1 MTLLWSV
8 LLVDLLFLCLAVIFT
23 IESLREKEPR
33 APAFG
38 MIGVA
43 FHLVAAI
50 LLLLW
55 PASRLPLTVFLGLL
69 LAGGLALLVPGKANS
84 RALQGS
90 AGFVVGDVVRA
101 DERDIVF
108 ARNRSL
114 QPRSEAYRRYYE
126 AHPEREA
133 ADAARRNR
141 GGPLGKIGAIDHG
154 YPPNVAMVLAAFA
167 MPVHLGPHAHV
178 DPPPDAVRIEM
189 EPERAS
195 RIVKGLAR
203 HLGADLVGICRVDSH
218 WAYSRRG
225 EIFYDNWAEW
235 GAEIA
240 APLPF
245 AVLLATEMDHANVGG
260 GPHTPAVVES
270 AVNYAKGAF
279 IATELAQW
287 FGGMGFRAAAHH
299 NRHYD
304 LLMVPLAVDAGLGEY
319 GRLGY
324 LVADRYGPRVRL
336 FAVTTDMPLEP
347 DQPVDLGVEGF
358 CRRCLKCAHAC
369 PSRSVPEGEPVEAG
383 GTLRWKINP
392 ETCFDYWGKV
402 GTDCSVCMGVCPF
415 SRPHRS
421 LHRLVRWV
429 LKRSPL
435 ARNTLPA
442 IDNLIYG
449 RKWRSRPVPDWIRYD
464 HPQEDSARRLRLR
477 ETRRV

>member
-1 MTLLWSV
+1 MWFWAA
-8 LLVDLLFLCLAVIFT
+8 LLVDLLFIGLAALFT
-23 IESLREKEPR
+23 LESLREKEPR
-33 APAFG
+33 APCFG
-38 MIGVA
+38 MVGVA
-43 FHLVAAI
+43 FHLVLAI

-55 PASRLPLTVFLGLL
+55 PASRIPVAAFLGLL
-69 LAGGLALLVPGKANS
+69 LAVGLALLVPGKPNA

-90 AGFVVGDVVRA
+90 AGFVVGEVKRP

-114 QPRSEAYRRYYE
+114 PPGSDAYRRYYE
-126 AHPEREA
+126 AHPEKEA
-133 ADAARRNR
+133 ADAARRQR
-141 GGPLGKIGAIDHG
+141 GGPLGKTGAIDRG
-154 YPPNVAMVLAAFA
+154 YPPNVAMVQAAFA
-167 MPVHLGPHAHV
+167 MPVHLGRHAHV
-178 DPPPDAVRIEM
+178 DPSPDAARIDM
-189 EPERAS
+189 EPARAS

-203 HLGADLVGICRVDSH
+203 HLGADLAGICRVDPR
-218 WAYSRRG
+218 WAYSSRG

-235 GAEIA
+235 GADIPE
-240 APLPF
+240 PLPF
-245 AVLLATEMDHANVGG
+245 AVVIATEMNHANVGG

-287 FGGMGFRAAAHH
+287 FGAMGFRAAAHH

-336 FAVTTDMPLEP
+336 FAATTDMPLRP
-347 DQPVDLGVEGF
+347 DNPVDLGLEDF
-358 CRRCLKCAHAC
+358 CRRCLKCALAC
-369 PSRSVPEGEPVEAG
+369 PSRSVPEGDPGEAG

-392 ETCFDYWGKV
+392 ETCFEYWGKV

-421 LHRLVRWV
+421 LHRLARWV

-435 ARNTLPA
+435 ARRTFPA
-442 IDNLIYG
+442 IDNLVYG
-449 RKWRSRPVPDWIRYD
+449 KKWRPRPVPDWIRYD
-464 HPQEDSARRLRLR
+464 RHG
-477 ETRRV
+477 ET